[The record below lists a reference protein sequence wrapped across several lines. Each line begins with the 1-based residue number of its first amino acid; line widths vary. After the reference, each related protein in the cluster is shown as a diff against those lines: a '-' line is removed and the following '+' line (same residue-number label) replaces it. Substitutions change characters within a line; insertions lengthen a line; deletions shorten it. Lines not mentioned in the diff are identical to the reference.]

1 MATIEF
7 KGADE
12 YIKKLTEMGARIQ
25 GTIKYA
31 SYEAAGIVADAIKA
45 AVPQPP
51 KDGTTGDLRDSIA
64 LTKYRTENGFT
75 YTKVVFDGYDRKGV
89 PNALKANAL
98 ESGRSDGNGNTVGK
112 HAFIRKAVKSVE
124 KAAEFS
130 IETALN
136 KRLEELMK

>member
-1 MATIEF
+1 MAKIEF

-12 YIKKLTEMGARIQ
+12 YIKKLTEMGASIQ

-45 AVPQPP
+45 NTPE
-51 KDGTTGDLRDSIA
+51 DTGDLRNSIA

-112 HAFIRKAVKSVE
+112 HAFIRKAVDRVK

>member
-1 MATIEF
+1 MAKIEF
-7 KGADE
+7 KGTDE
-12 YIKKLTEMGARIQ
+12 YIKKLTELGAHIQ
-25 GTIKYA
+25 GIIKYA
-31 SYEAAGIVADAIKA
+31 SYDAAGIVADAIKENTP
-45 AVPQPP
+45 VGE
-51 KDGTTGDLRDSIA
+51 KDGGDLRDSIA

-98 ESGRSDGNGNTVGK
+98 ESGTSRMPK
-112 HAFIRKAVKSVE
+112 RQFIRPAVNSV
-124 KAAEFS
+124 KRAAEFS

>member
-1 MATIEF
+1 MAKIEF

-12 YIKKLTEMGARIQ
+12 YTKKLRMMGARIQ

-45 AVPQPP
+45 NTP
-51 KDGTTGDLRDSIA
+51 KDTGDLRDSIA

-75 YTKVVFDGYDRKGV
+75 YTKVIFDGYDRNGV
-89 PNALKANAL
+89 PNALKANAI
-98 ESGRSDGNGNTVGK
+98 ESGTSRIPK
-112 HAFIRKAVKSVE
+112 KPFIRPAVQRVKRVAE
-124 KAAEFS
+124 KS

-136 KRLEELMK
+136 KKLEEMMK